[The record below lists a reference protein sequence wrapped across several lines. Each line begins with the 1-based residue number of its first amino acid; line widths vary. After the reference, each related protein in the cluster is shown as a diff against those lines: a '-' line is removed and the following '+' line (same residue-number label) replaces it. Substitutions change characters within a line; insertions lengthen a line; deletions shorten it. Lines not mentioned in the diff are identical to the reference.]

1 MVRVKERFSLLAIL
15 TVSFLMGAMFVFGG
29 ITAYKYIFPD
39 DTARADVI
47 SNNITVGPGN
57 IAGTVKQV
65 SPAVVNIST
74 EVVEQSSMEGNPFF
88 NDPFFR
94 EYFGNRYNMNP
105 QPQISQGLGTGFITD
120 KSGLI
125 LTNEHVVH
133 GASKITVKLQGSD
146 EQIPAQVVG
155 ADPEL
160 DLAVIK
166 IKVNRELPTL
176 KLGDSGKI
184 NAGDWAIAIGNPYG
198 LDHTVTVGV
207 ISAKGRGP
215 VTIGDRQ
222 FKNLLQ
228 TDAAINPGNSGGPL
242 MNINGEVIGI
252 NTAVNAQAQGIG
264 FAIPINTVKEV
275 INELTSKGKIV
286 RPYMG
291 VYLQPLDKELAAYL
305 KAPNTDGALVANI
318 SPGTPAEK
326 AGLQK
331 GDIVVKLNSDKIKTP
346 DDLTGAI
353 TKYKV
358 GTKIVL
364 EVLRAG
370 KSSLINLTLAE
381 KPVSAP

>member
-1 MVRVKERFSLLAIL
+1 MLRLRERFSLLAIL

-29 ITAYKYIFPD
+29 ITAYKYIFPNAP
-39 DTARADVI
+39 ARAGLV
-47 SNNITVGPGN
+47 SPGITVGPGN
-57 IAGTVKQV
+57 IAGTVKLV
-65 SPAVVNIST
+65 SPAVVNIET
-74 EVVEQSSMEGNPFF
+74 EVVEKSGVEGNPFF

-94 EYFGNRYNMNP
+94 EYFGDGFQADPR
-105 QPQISQGLGTGFITD
+105 PQISKGLGTGFITD

-133 GASKITVKLQGSD
+133 GASKINVKLQGSD
-146 EQIPAQVVG
+146 NQVPAEVVG

-160 DLAVIK
+160 DLAVIR
-166 IKVNRELPTL
+166 IKVNKELPTL
-176 KLGDSGKI
+176 NLGDSAKI

-215 VTIGDRQ
+215 VTIGNRQ
-222 FKNLLQ
+222 FRNLLQ

-275 INELTSKGKIV
+275 INELISKGKIV

-291 VYLQPLDKELAAYL
+291 IYLQPLDKELAAYL
-305 KAPNTDGALVANI
+305 KAPGTDGALVADV
-318 SPGTPAEK
+318 SPGGPAEK

-331 GDIVVKLNSDKIKTP
+331 GDIIVKLKGEKIKTP
-346 DDLTGAI
+346 EDLTGVI
-353 TKYKV
+353 KRNKV

-364 EVLRAG
+364 DILREG
-370 KSSLINLTLAE
+370 KSMSISMTLAE

>member
-1 MVRVKERFSLLAIL
+1 MSGLKERFSLPAIL
-15 TVSFLMGAMFVFGG
+15 LVSFLMGAMFVFGG

-39 DTARADVI
+39 NQARADLT
-47 SNNITVGPGN
+47 SPGGTAGPGN

-65 SPAVVNIST
+65 SPAVVNIET
-74 EVVEQSSMEGNPFF
+74 EVVERSGLENNPYF

-94 EYFGNRYNMNP
+94 EFFGDGFSPR
-105 QPQISQGLGTGFITD
+105 PQISKGLGTGFITD

-146 EQIPAQVVG
+146 TPLPAEVVG

-160 DLAVIK
+160 DLAVIR
-166 IKVNRELPTL
+166 IKAKKDLPTL

-184 NAGDWAIAIGNPYG
+184 NAGDWVIAIGNPYG

-207 ISAKGRGP
+207 ISAKSRGP
-215 VTIGDRQ
+215 VTIGNRQ

-242 MNINGEVIGI
+242 MNVSGEVIGI

-275 INELTSKGKIV
+275 MEELVSKGKIV

-291 VYLQPLDKELAAYL
+291 VYLQPLDKELADYFN
-305 KAPNTDGALVANI
+305 APNTDGALVADV
-318 SPGTPAEK
+318 SPGGPAEK
-326 AGLQK
+326 AGLRK
-331 GDIVVKLNSDKIKTP
+331 GDIIIKLNDEKIKTP
-346 DDLTGAI
+346 DDLTGVV
-353 TKYKV
+353 KKSKV
-358 GTKIVL
+358 GAKLIL
-364 EVLRAG
+364 EILREGNARF
-370 KSSLINLTLAE
+370 INLTLAE
-381 KPVSAP
+381 KPVSVP